1 MTRYLQAA
9 GIALG
14 ISWAPL
20 ALAQG
25 APPAAP
31 ITAPQSAIDFTD
43 ADLKSFAVAVI
54 HVSQINDT
62 YLPVYQAAKTP
73 EEQQLVEQKA
83 TDEMVQAVKK
93 QGMSVEKYQEI
104 LTHAKSNPQ
113 VANRVD
119 QLIRDLASGNSSVG
133 R

>member
-1 MTRYLQAA
+1 MTPHLQAA
-9 GIALG
+9 AIAVGLA
-14 ISWAPL
+14 WTPL
-20 ALAQG
+20 ASAQ
-25 APPAAP
+25 AAAPAAP
-31 ITAPQSAIDFTD
+31 ITAPQSIDFTD

-83 TDEMVQAVKK
+83 TDEMVQAVKN
-93 QGMSVEKYQEI
+93 QGMTVEKYQEI
-104 LTHAKSNPQ
+104 LTHAKANPQ

-119 QLIRDLASGNSSVG
+119 QLIREMASGNSSVG

>member
-14 ISWAPL
+14 IAWAPL
-20 ALAQG
+20 ALAQA

-31 ITAPQSAIDFTD
+31 ITAPQTATDFTD
-43 ADLKSFAVAVI
+43 ADLKSFAVAVV
-54 HVSQINDT
+54 HVSQISDT
-62 YLPVYQAAKTP
+62 YLPIYQAAKTP

-83 TDEMVQAVKK
+83 TDEMVQAVKN

-104 LTHAKSNPQ
+104 LAHAKSNPQ

-119 QLIRDLASGNSSVG
+119 QLIKEMASGNSSVG

>member
-1 MTRYLQAA
+1 MTRYLQAV

-14 ISWAPL
+14 IASAPL
-20 ALAQG
+20 ALAQA

-31 ITAPQSAIDFTD
+31 VTVPQSATDFTD

-54 HVSQINDT
+54 QVSQINDT
-62 YLPVYQAAKTP
+62 YLPVFQAAKTP
-73 EEQQLVEQKA
+73 EEQLLVEQKA
-83 TDEMVQAVKK
+83 TDEMVQAVKS
-93 QGMSVEKYQEI
+93 QGMSVERYQEI

-119 QLIRDLASGNSSVG
+119 QLIREMASGNSSTG

>member
-1 MTRYLQAA
+1 MIRYLQAA
-9 GIALG
+9 AIALG
-14 ISWAPL
+14 IAWAPL
-20 ALAQG
+20 IPAQ
-25 APPAAP
+25 ATAPAAP
-31 ITAPQSAIDFTD
+31 ITAPQSIDFTD

-83 TDEMVQAVKK
+83 TDEMVQAVKN

-119 QLIRDLASGNSSVG
+119 QLIREMASENSSVG

>member
-14 ISWAPL
+14 IAWAPL

>member
-9 GIALG
+9 GIVLG
-14 ISWAPL
+14 FAWVPVAP
-20 ALAQG
+20 AQ
-25 APPAAP
+25 AAAPAAP
-31 ITAPQSAIDFTD
+31 ITAPQTIDFTD

-93 QGMSVEKYQEI
+93 QGMSVEKYQQI

-119 QLIRDLASGNSSVG
+119 QLIKEMASGNSSVG

>member
-9 GIALG
+9 GIVLAFA
-14 ISWAPL
+14 WVPL
-20 ALAQG
+20 AAAQ
-25 APPAAP
+25 AAAPAAP
-31 ITAPQSAIDFTD
+31 ITAPQTIDFTD

-93 QGMSVEKYQEI
+93 QGMSVEKYQQI

-119 QLIRDLASGNSSVG
+119 QLIKEMASGNSSVG

>member
-9 GIALG
+9 AIALG
-14 ISWAPL
+14 IAWAPL
-20 ALAQG
+20 SLAQA
-25 APPAAP
+25 APPSA
-31 ITAPQSAIDFTD
+31 ITAPQPGTDFTD
-43 ADLKSFAVAVI
+43 ADLKSFAVAVV

-62 YLPVYQAAKTP
+62 YLPIYQAAKTP
-73 EEQQLVEQKA
+73 EEQQLVEMKA
-83 TDEMVQAVKK
+83 TDEMVQAVKS
-93 QGMSVEKYQEI
+93 QGMTVEKYQEI

-119 QLIRDLASGNSSVG
+119 QLIKELASGNSSVG

>member
-14 ISWAPL
+14 IAWAPL
-20 ALAQG
+20 ALAQA
-25 APPAAP
+25 APPSA
-31 ITAPQSAIDFTD
+31 ITAPQSGTDFTD
-43 ADLKSFAVAVI
+43 ADLKSFAVAVV

-62 YLPVYQAAKTP
+62 YLPIYQAAKTP
-73 EEQQLVEQKA
+73 EEQQLVEMKA
-83 TDEMVQAVKK
+83 TDEMVQAVKN
-93 QGMSVEKYQEI
+93 QGMTVEKYQEI

-119 QLIRDLASGNSSVG
+119 QLIKEMASGNSSVG

>member
-1 MTRYLQAA
+1 MIRYLQAA
-9 GIALG
+9 AIALG
-14 ISWAPL
+14 IAWAPL
-20 ALAQG
+20 IPAQ
-25 APPAAP
+25 ATTPAAP
-31 ITAPQSAIDFTD
+31 ITAPQSIDFTD

-83 TDEMVQAVKK
+83 TDEMVQAVKN

-119 QLIRDLASGNSSVG
+119 QLIREMASENSSVG

>member
-1 MTRYLQAA
+1 MIRYFQAA
-9 GIALG
+9 SVALG
-14 ISWAPL
+14 IAWAPL
-20 ALAQG
+20 IPAQ
-25 APPAAP
+25 AAAPAAP
-31 ITAPQSAIDFTD
+31 ITAPQSIDFTD

-83 TDEMVQAVKK
+83 TDEMVQAVKN

-119 QLIRDLASGNSSVG
+119 QLIREMASENSSVG